1 MARNIEELNDAIAS
15 LTKQLAKVRKAL
27 KVYET
32 EADDAGAAT
41 EKVGNKARTTA
52 IHFKDGKQQ
61 IEGFGAAMR
70 SVGGHLGP
78 VEDMATAVE
87 KLGPAGLAA
96 ATGVAALV
104 GAAFAVAE
112 FARVTV
118 EATRAAGELLDEW
131 DTPHIFA
138 DQADAIADA
147 NEALDGLVFAG
158 QQLQIL
164 FAAGMSPA
172 VVETVDTVLA
182 FGLAVAD
189 VVETAERWGI
199 TLSNVSSTIYELTA
213 LLGPLGYIGQQ
224 VFENIG
230 AAAGWV
236 TDRYRDQA
244 EALRETGLALN
255 DTEHA
260 FDRAADAMAG
270 YLDAADGEFDML
282 RLTDAERARI
292 DEEDRKRRERRAREE
307 EKARKARA
315 AADEKARE
323 EALKAEEEYWEAWRL
338 ESEKAIEDKAKA
350 EQDAAEEAQR
360 LYDEQT
366 ASIQAA
372 AEAEAEAVA
381 AAIEV
386 EKRGREE
393 LAAASIGLADTL
405 LAAVQDNANTETA
418 EGRRTARQVF
428 GARKALALA
437 DVAIA
442 TIVAVQ
448 QALASAPPPFNAI
461 PAAAMGVT
469 GAANLAAVA
478 AQKPPSFAI
487 GGLVPS
493 DHQLIGAQAGEGILS
508 TAAVRAL
515 GEQQV
520 GAMNRGTAGGAPVEV
535 AMVYRHRV
543 FDRFVQDNLRR
554 SDSPLAG
561 AIQGARR
568 KRKRRR

>member
-1 MARNIEELNDAIAS
+1 MAKNIEELNADIKKLDTALNKSAKS
-15 LTKQLAKVRKAL
+15 LKNFKSQAEDT
-27 KVYET
+27 
-32 EADDAGAAT
+32 AD
-41 EKVGNKARTTA
+41 EVERVGVS
-52 IHFKDGKQQ
+52 FKDSKERL
-61 IEGFGAAMR
+61 EGFGASMR
-70 SVGGHLGP
+70 AVGGNIGP
-78 VEDMATAVE
+78 VEDMATALE
-87 KLGPAGLAA
+87 KLGPAGFVRKSV
-96 ATGVAALV
+96 VAALV
-104 GAAFAVAE
+104 GGVFAVAK
-112 FARVTV
+112 FAQVTV
-118 EATRAAGELLDEW
+118 EATRAAGGLLDEW
-131 DTPHIFA
+131 DNPHVFA
-138 DQADAIADA
+138 AQTDAITDA
-147 NEALDGLVFAG
+147 NDALDGLVFAG
-158 QQLQIL
+158 QRLQVL

-172 VVETVDTVLA
+172 VVEVARTVAALSLA
-182 FGLAVAD
+182 LTD
-189 VVETAERWGI
+189 VVDVAGEWGVTLENVTQSQVDASLGLTLLATAVGALNSHYGEQIDNLFELGEALEEANDPLAEQIGLLNELAAAAEAERDFMLLTGEEK
-199 TLSNVSSTIYELTA
+199 TRLYYEEKRRKEKA
-213 LLGPLGYIGQQ
+213 
-224 VFENIG
+224 
-230 AAAGWV
+230 
-236 TDRYRDQA
+236 
-244 EALRETGLALN
+244 
-255 DTEHA
+255 
-260 FDRAADAMAG
+260 AADAKKLREQEQKELEASVEAAMNAEAAKV
-270 YLDAADGEFDML
+270 DAQIE
-282 RLTDAERARI
+282 ER
-292 DEEDRKRRERRAREE
+292 E
-307 EKARKARA
+307 RA
-315 AADEKARE
+315 AAE
-323 EALKAEEEYWEAWRL
+323 E
-338 ESEKAIEDKAKA
+338 
-350 EQDAAEEAQR
+350 QR
-360 LYDEQT
+360 LFDEQT

-372 AEAEAEAVA
+372 AEAEAQAVA

-393 LAAASIGLADTL
+393 LAKSSINLADTL

-461 PAAAMGVT
+461 PAAAMGVA

-493 DHQLIGAQAGEGILS
+493 DHRLIGAQAGEGILS

-515 GEQQV
+515 GEEQV
-520 GAMNRGTAGGAPVEV
+520 GAMNRGTASGAPVEV

>member
-1 MARNIEELNDAIAS
+1 MARTVEELNADIKRLSKEIRSARKELRAFGSDA
-15 LTKQLAKVRKAL
+15 
-27 KVYET
+27 E
-32 EADDAGAAT
+32 DAA
-41 EKVGNKARTTA
+41 EDVDKVGRN
-52 IHFKDGKQQ
+52 FKDSKEQL
-61 IEGFGAAMR
+61 EGFGASLRA
-70 SVGGHLGP
+70 VGGDIGP
-78 VEDMATAVE
+78 LEDMATALE
-87 KLGPAGLAA
+87 KLGPAGFAA
-96 ATGVAALV
+96 AAGVAALV
-104 GAAFAVAE
+104 AGAMAVAK
-112 FARVTV
+112 FAQVTV
-118 EATRAAGELLDEW
+118 EATRAAGDLLDEW
-131 DTPHIFA
+131 DRPEVFA
-138 DQADAIADA
+138 EQAVAIDEA
-147 NEALDGLVFAG
+147 NRALDGLVFAG

-172 VVETVDTVLA
+172 VVEVSRSVAALAIAISDAVEIANDWGLTLERIVDSQIYSSAALRVLSE
-182 FGLAVAD
+182 GV
-189 VVETAERWGI
+189 
-199 TLSNVSSTIYELTA
+199 A
-213 LLGPLGYIGQQ
+213 LLNEHYAEQ
-224 VFENIG
+224 VDQLFNVGESL
-230 AAAGWV
+230 
-236 TDRYRDQA
+236 RDTSD
-244 EALRETGLALN
+244 E
-255 DTEHA
+255 
-260 FDRAADAMAG
+260 FDRAADAIGA
-270 YLDAADGEFDML
+270 YLDAADDEFELL

-307 EKARKARA
+307 QKAR
-315 AADEKARE
+315 D
-323 EALKAEEEYWEAWRL
+323 EALKAEEKYWEAWRL
-338 ESEKAIEDKAKA
+338 ESEKAIEAQAQA

-360 LYDEQT
+360 LFDEQT
-366 ASIQAA
+366 AAIQAA

-393 LAAASIGLADTL
+393 LAKSSIGLADTL

-428 GARKALALA
+428 GARKALARA

-461 PAAAMGVT
+461 PAAAMGVA

-493 DHQLIGAQAGEGILS
+493 DHRLIGAQAGEGILS

-515 GEQQV
+515 GEEQV

-554 SDSPLAG
+554 SNSPLAG